1 MDIGLQ
7 IKKFREQQKIS
18 QEELALKIFVSRQTI
33 SNWETNKSCPD
44 VKSLITLSNIFNV
57 SLDNFIKEDIKEMR
71 EIVEKATIKKFNVI
85 SVVFLIELIV
95 VAISAYPLFSIKGNI
110 GIIIWLCLFAI
121 TLYTASKIEKFKK
134 SHDIQTYKE
143 ILLHT
148 NAVLYILD
156 PKNSDLADLGTVMPN
171 VYHTKEEMIDC
182 VNAFYEGMV
191 RRSEEM
197 KKHPNYKTGENYAYL
212 GLPPCFLIFDEYVAF
227 FEMLGTKESVS
238 LLSQLKKI
246 VMLGRQAG
254 YFLIVA
260 CQRPDAKYFSDGIR
274 DNFNFRV
281 GLGRISELGYGML
294 FGSDVKKQFFQKRIK
309 GRGYCDVGTSV
320 ISEFYTPLV
329 PKGHDFLQT
338 IGSLAQA
345 RQDGTATCEAKG
357 DGTD

>member
-44 VKSLITLSNIFNV
+44 VKSLITNIFNV

-143 ILLHT
+143 ILAFIDGKQLTHDETQQEIGKRNYQKIIFAFIAGVIALIICFVVIFICQHLT
-148 NAVLYILD
+148 N
-156 PKNSDLADLGTVMPN
+156 
-171 VYHTKEEMIDC
+171 
-182 VNAFYEGMV
+182 
-191 RRSEEM
+191 
-197 KKHPNYKTGENYAYL
+197 
-212 GLPPCFLIFDEYVAF
+212 
-227 FEMLGTKESVS
+227 
-238 LLSQLKKI
+238 
-246 VMLGRQAG
+246 
-254 YFLIVA
+254 
-260 CQRPDAKYFSDGIR
+260 
-274 DNFNFRV
+274 
-281 GLGRISELGYGML
+281 
-294 FGSDVKKQFFQKRIK
+294 
-309 GRGYCDVGTSV
+309 
-320 ISEFYTPLV
+320 
-329 PKGHDFLQT
+329 
-338 IGSLAQA
+338 
-345 RQDGTATCEAKG
+345 
-357 DGTD
+357 